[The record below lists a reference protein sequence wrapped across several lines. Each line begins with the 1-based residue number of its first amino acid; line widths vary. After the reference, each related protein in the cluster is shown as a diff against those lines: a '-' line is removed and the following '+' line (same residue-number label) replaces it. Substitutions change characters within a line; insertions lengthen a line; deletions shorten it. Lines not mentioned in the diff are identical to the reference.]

1 MASGHPCEGK
11 KPTQQT
17 RFNEYH
23 FTALP
28 TEHNAEMLKT
38 NASLAKLQ
46 PFMTP

>member
-1 MASGHPCEGK
+1 MVRMTPTATTAT
-11 KPTQQT
+11 TQQT

-28 TEHNAEMLKT
+28 TMNDDFFKP
-38 NASLAKLQ
+38 SLAKLQ

>member
-28 TEHNAEMLKT
+28 TMNDDFFKP
-38 NASLAKLQ
+38 SLAKLQ